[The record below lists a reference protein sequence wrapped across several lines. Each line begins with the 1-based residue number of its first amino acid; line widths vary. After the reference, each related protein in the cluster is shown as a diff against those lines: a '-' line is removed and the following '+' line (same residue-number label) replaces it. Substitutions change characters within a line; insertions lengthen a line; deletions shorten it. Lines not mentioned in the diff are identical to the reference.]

1 MVVEWLRGVRE
12 GLLQGHRRRQLA
24 RPRRRAGSVSDRS
37 LPALVQLLEPRQ
49 LLSATPVGTEFQV
62 NTFTTLDQSE
72 TKVAMDAD
80 GDFVVTWTSNG
91 QDGSGFGIYAQRY
104 NAAGVAQ
111 GSEFRVNSF
120 TTDNQQF
127 SAVAMDADG
136 DFVVTWT
143 SFGQDGSSFGVYA
156 QRYNAAGVAQGS
168 EFQVNTF
175 TTGSQIFSTVAMDAD
190 GDFVVTWSSNGQDGS
205 GYGIYAQQYNAA
217 GVAQGGEFR
226 VNSFTTNSQRFSAV
240 AMDADGDFVVTW
252 ESANQDG
259 DGFGVYAQ
267 RYNAAGVAQGGEFQ
281 VNTFTTSQQ
290 LRPTVAMD
298 AGGDFVVTWSSSG
311 QDGSDY
317 GIYAQRYNAAG
328 VAQGSEFQVNTF
340 TTGRQRFSTVALDA
354 DGDFIVTWASDGQ
367 DGSLGGVY
375 AQRYN
380 AAGVAEGGEF
390 RVNTFTLN
398 NQRNSTVAMDA
409 DGDFVVAWQSYTQ
422 DGGDYGIYA
431 QRYDDVG
438 PDNADDAGPIITGVL
453 IDGDVFFENEVVVP
467 PPSSITVLFS
477 EALNATAGGPG
488 GAASVLNLANWAL
501 TKDGNDVSDLISYV
515 SFGLNTATGK
525 YEAVVFFTEP
535 LAGGVF
541 VLTAKGTSTITDIF
555 GNALDGDMDGT
566 PGGDFSRTF
575 EVPPAMGDEFQVNTF
590 TTGAQRTSAESPQS
604 VAMDADG
611 DLVVTWSSSGQD
623 GSSYGV
629 YAQRYN
635 AAGVAQG
642 SEFQVNTFTT
652 GDQFFATVAMDADGD
667 FVVTWTS
674 TGQDGSGDGIYAQRY
689 DAAGVAQGGE
699 FQVNSFTTNNQRSS
713 TVAMDADGDFVV
725 TWESYT
731 QDGSGDG
738 VYAQRYNAAGVAQGS
753 EFQVNTFTTSQQSL
767 STVAMDADG
776 DFVVTWWSYAQDGS
790 DYGIY
795 AQRYNAAGVTQ
806 GIEFQVNTFT
816 TGFQLFSTVAMDA
829 DGDFVVSWADYSQ
842 DGSSAGIYA
851 QRYNA
856 AGVAQGNEFQVN
868 TFTTNAQRFSTV
880 AMDAD
885 GDFVVTWADYSQD
898 GSSAGIYAQRYNAA
912 GVTQGSE
919 FQVNTFTTNAQRFST
934 VAMDADG
941 DFVITWTSTGQDG
954 SGEGVYAQ
962 RYGFMNAPTDIDLS
976 PNAVAESE
984 PIGTT
989 VGTLTASDVDTP
1001 ETFTYTLVSGAGD
1014 ADNASFQIVG
1024 DQLQTAASFNFEAGA
1039 MKSIRV
1045 QVTDADGLTFE
1056 KAIAISVTD
1065 VNETPTAFGIAP
1077 TITEDIPL
1085 NGGLLWAFDPE
1096 TPIDSLI
1103 FTVTTPAAHGTVV
1116 RTGVRGFN
1124 YVPQANFNGMDSFQF
1139 TASDGVNT
1147 SAPATV
1153 SITVTSVNDIP
1164 NANGIAPVINEDT
1177 TLKGGLLWA
1186 YDVETP
1192 IDSLTYLIST
1202 PPAHGTLVRT
1212 GVRGFNYTP
1221 QANFNGMD
1229 SFQFVVF
1236 DGETIS
1242 APATVTITIN
1252 PVNDTPTAFSIN
1264 PVINEDTPL
1273 NGGLLWASDVETPI
1287 NSLIFTITVLPM
1299 HGTVTQVGVRGFNY
1313 VPDMDYNGLDAF
1325 QFTASDG
1332 VNTSAPAT
1340 VAITINPVAG
1350 VPTPG
1355 DSSRTFEP
1363 AAPTDGLSIAL
1374 TSLTMSGTI
1383 APTGVSRLD
1392 VMPNDDL
1399 AGIESIQNPPP
1410 DGLATIAAGTF
1421 PVSPLP
1427 TISRRARKSSVGA

>member
-453 IDGDVFFENEVVVP
+453 IDGDVLFENEVVVP

-477 EALNATAGGPG
+477 EALNATAGGPS
-488 GAASVLNLANWAL
+488 GASSVLNLANWAL
-501 TKDGNDVSDLISYV
+501 TKDGNDVSDLISFV

-535 LAGGVF
+535 LSAGVF
-541 VLTAKGTSTITDIF
+541 VLTANGTSTITDLF
-555 GNALDGDMDGT
+555 GNALDGNFDGT

-575 EVPPAMGDEFQVNTF
+575 EVPPALGDEFQVNTF
-590 TTGAQRTSAESPQS
+590 TTGTQRTYPESPQS

-611 DLVVTWSSSGQD
+611 DFVVTWSSFGQD
-623 GSSYGV
+623 GNFYGV
-629 YAQRYN
+629 YAQRYNAAGLAQGSEFQVNTFTTDQQFFSTVAMDADGDFVVTWTSGGQDDGYGIYAQRFNAAGVAQGSEFQVNTFTPGNQRFSTVAMDTDGDFVVTWSSRGQEGDDYGIYAQRYN

-642 SEFQVNTFTT
+642 SEFQVLTFTT
-652 GDQFFATVAMDADGD
+652 GHQRFSTVAMDADGD
-667 FVVTWTS
+667 FIVTWS
-674 TGQDGSGDGIYAQRY
+674 SDGQDGSGYGVFAQRY
-689 DAAGVAQGGE
+689 NAAGVAQGGE
-699 FQVNSFTTNNQRSS
+699 FQVNN
-713 TVAMDADGDFVV
+713 
-725 TWESYT
+725 
-731 QDGSGDG
+731 
-738 VYAQRYNAAGVAQGS
+738 
-753 EFQVNTFTTSQQSL
+753 
-767 STVAMDADG
+767 
-776 DFVVTWWSYAQDGS
+776 
-790 DYGIY
+790 
-795 AQRYNAAGVTQ
+795 
-806 GIEFQVNTFT
+806 FT
-816 TGFQLFSTVAMDA
+816 TGQ
-829 DGDFVVSWADYSQ
+829 
-842 DGSSAGIYA
+842 
-851 QRYNA
+851 
-856 AGVAQGNEFQVN
+856 
-868 TFTTNAQRFSTV
+868 QRFSTV

-885 GDFVVTWADYSQD
+885 GDFVVTWSSYGQD
-898 GSSAGIYAQRYNAA
+898 GSDDGIYAQRYNAA
-912 GVTQGSE
+912 GVAQGGE
-919 FQVNTFTTNAQRFST
+919 FQVHTFTTVGQVLST

-941 DFVITWTSTGQDG
+941 DFVVTWSSLGQDG
-954 SGEGVYAQ
+954 SNYGVFAQRYNAAGVAQGGEFQVNTFTTGFQALSTVAMDADGDFVVTWSSLGQDGGSYGIYAQ
-962 RYGFMNAPTDIDLS
+962 RYGFTNAPTDITLA
-976 PNAVAESE
+976 PGAVAENE
-984 PIGTT
+984 PAGTV
-989 VGTLTASDVDTP
+989 VGTLTASDVDSP
-1001 ETFTYTLVSGAGD
+1001 ETFTYALVSGTGD
-1014 ADNASFQIVG
+1014 DDNASFQIVG

-1056 KAIAISVTD
+1056 KAIAIAIDD
-1065 VNETPTAFGIAP
+1065 VNETPTAFGISP

-1103 FTVTTPAAHGTVV
+1103 FEISTPATNGTVV

-1124 YVPQANFNGMDSFQF
+1124 YIPQANFNGMDSFQF

-1153 SITVTSVNDIP
+1153 SITVTSVNDAP
-1164 NANGIAPVINEDT
+1164 NAAPISPVIDEDT
-1177 TLKGGLLWA
+1177 PLIGGLLWA
-1186 YDVETP
+1186 FDVETP
-1192 IDSLTYLIST
+1192 INSLIFLVST

-1236 DGETIS
+1236 DGEAIS
-1242 APATVTITIN
+1242 APATVSITIN
-1252 PVNDTPTAFSIN
+1252 PVNDTPTALPIN

-1273 NGGLLWASDVETPI
+1273 NGGLLWAADPETPI
-1287 NSLIFTITVLPM
+1287 NSLVYTITVLPM

-1313 VPDMDYNGLDAF
+1313 IPEMDYNGLDAF

-1350 VPTPG
+1350 MPKFG
-1355 DSSRTFEP
+1355 ESSRTFQT
-1363 AAPTDGLSIAL
+1363 AAPSDGLSIAL
-1374 TSLTMSGTI
+1374 TSLTMSGTTV
-1383 APTGVSRLD
+1383 PTGVPSIPVTQD
-1392 VMPNDDL
+1392 DNDT
-1399 AGIESIQNPPP
+1399 GIETLENPPP
-1410 DGLATIAAGTF
+1410 DRLATTAAGTF

-1427 TISRRARKSSVGA
+1427 TIARRARKSTIGA